1 MTNHDGASLSM
12 AEAVEEQGRDIAV
25 LAEKL
30 QKAEDRLA
38 PLIKALSGLVA
49 ATANVIDV
57 GPAYDQ
63 AVRDL
68 KAAEEAPA

>member
-38 PLIKALSGLVA
+38 PHLMQVQVVV
-49 ATANVIDV
+49 VI
-57 GPAYDQ
+57 
-63 AVRDL
+63 
-68 KAAEEAPA
+68 APPRSLLPSVP